1 MMRFVACIIL
11 FVVVSVSVK
20 AQIIYPGE
28 TDSTATKTEEALQQ
42 NDTIQKPNSDIVYRH
57 DGTKM
62 YVDVKKIYLN
72 DLYYS
77 LPGQTKVNK
86 MDQRYV
92 HKIEYK
98 SGKIE
103 ILNETASTIRET
115 NDYRKVKVTE
125 SAIDVD
131 GLIEIAKLE
140 ARVEGSERGYSTPK
154 TLERSATIVLRK
166 KAASVN
172 ADIVLITDKKVSVAF
187 GEVPSLVLYGTAY
200 SYR

>member
-1 MMRFVACIIL
+1 MLKRVSALIVFIVIL
-11 FVVVSVSVK
+11 ANAN
-20 AQIIYPGE
+20 AQIVFTE
-28 TDSTATKTEEALQQ
+28 DTDSSATKTEQAIQQ
-42 NDTIQKPNSDIVYRH
+42 NDTTPHPNSDVIYRH

-62 YVDVKKIYLN
+62 YADVKKIYLN
-72 DLYYS
+72 DIYYS

-92 HKIEYK
+92 HKVEYK

-125 SAIDVD
+125 SAIDID

>member
-1 MMRFVACIIL
+1 MLA
-11 FVVVSVSVK
+11 SAN
-20 AQIIYPGE
+20 AQIVFTE
-28 TDSTATKTEEALQQ
+28 DTDSSATNTEQTVQQ
-42 NDTIQKPNSDIVYRH
+42 NDTTPHPNSDVIHRH

-62 YVDVKKIYLN
+62 YADVKKIYLN
-72 DLYYS
+72 DIYYS

-92 HKIEYK
+92 HKVEYK

-103 ILNETASTIRET
+103 VLNETASTIRET

-125 SAIDVD
+125 SAIDID
-131 GLIEIAKLE
+131 GLIEVAKLE

>member
-1 MMRFVACIIL
+1 MIKCVSALIIFL
-11 FVVVSVSVK
+11 VMLASAN
-20 AQIIYPGE
+20 AQIVFTE
-28 TDSTATKTEEALQQ
+28 DTDSSATNTEQTVQQ
-42 NDTIQKPNSDIVYRH
+42 NDTTPHPNSDVIHRH

-62 YVDVKKIYLN
+62 YADVKKIYLN
-72 DLYYS
+72 DIYYS

-92 HKIEYK
+92 HKVEYK

-103 ILNETASTIRET
+103 VLNETASTIRET

-125 SAIDVD
+125 SAIDID
-131 GLIEIAKLE
+131 GLIEVAKLE